1 MPCAIDTIPGTCTID
16 TGSRDSF
23 DVHAPFV
30 AAHPGIVPANATQAG
45 VGGFGIGGPLIN
57 RLGRTTLAFG
67 PFTLPGTI
75 TGFTAQDVGAFAD
88 PFVAGNIGAGVLKRF
103 SVTFDYPRSLMTLVP
118 NGEYASPDVYER
130 SGMFLI
136 DRGGAVVVAGV
147 RPGTPAAE
155 AGIVKDDTIASVD
168 GRPAS
173 ALGLDGVRRALAAP
187 ASTGVRLDVTAVA
200 GGATKTVTLTLRD
213 YV

>member
-1 MPCAIDTIPGTCTID
+1 
-16 TGSRDSF
+16 
-23 DVHAPFV
+23 
-30 AAHPGIVPANATQAG
+30 
-45 VGGFGIGGPLIN
+45 
-57 RLGRTTLAFG
+57 
-67 PFTLPGTI
+67 
-75 TGFTAQDVGAFAD
+75 
-88 PFVAGNIGAGVLKRF
+88 
-103 SVTFDYPRSLMTLVP
+103 
-118 NGEYASPDVYER
+118 
-130 SGMFLI
+130 MFLI